1 MPHIQTVL
9 GDIAPDQLGVTNHHE
24 HIISAPPK
32 RITDKDPDLILDS
45 VDKIVEELGYFKAA
59 GGKTIC
65 DATAIDYGRDIR
77 ATAEASRR
85 SGVQIIAT
93 TGFNKGLFFEPWI
106 EQASIEELTEI
117 VVRDVTVG
125 IDGTAYKAG
134 QVKFGTAMNVI
145 KPVEEKAARAVCRAQ
160 RRTGAP
166 LFTHTEAGTMGLEQI
181 EIIGQEGVNTERV
194 CIGHNDRNPDLWYW
208 RQLAASGVYVSVDQI
223 SKVKYHPDQV
233 RIDMIIEMVRL
244 GYQQK
249 MMLSGDLA
257 RRSYL
262 TAYGGGPGFGYILG
276 KFVPRLRAEMLERGF
291 APSKIESVIE
301 DLLINNPRRFFT
313 FED

>member
-1 MPHIQTVL
+1 MPRIQTVL
-9 GDIAPDQLGVTNHHE
+9 GDITPEQLGVTNHHE

-45 VDKIVEELGYFKAA
+45 LDKIVEELGYFKGV
-59 GGKTIC
+59 GGQSIC
-65 DATAIDYGRDIR
+65 DATALDYGRNIG

-85 SGVQIIAT
+85 SGVHIIAT
-93 TGFNKGLFFEPWI
+93 TGFNKGLFFEPWV
-106 EQASIEELTEI
+106 EQASLEELTEM

-125 IDGTAYKAG
+125 IDGTSHRAG
-134 QVKFGTAMNVI
+134 QLKFGTALNVI

-160 RRTGAP
+160 LKTGAP
-166 LFTHTEAGTMGLEQI
+166 LFTHTEAGTMGLEQL
-181 EIIGQEGVNTERV
+181 EIIRQEGVDPERV

-208 RQLAASGVYVSVDQI
+208 RQIAATGAYVSVDQI
-223 SKVKYHPDQV
+223 SKVKYYPDQV

-276 KFVPRLRAEMLERGF
+276 KFVPRLKAEMLERGF
-291 APSKIESVIE
+291 APSKVESVVE
-301 DLLINNPRRFFT
+301 DLLINNPQRFFT
-313 FED
+313 FAD